1 MGGEGGDTSGRGGEE
16 ESDVTGG
23 QEALERGCRERKTTV
38 DHLSRL
44 PGKSCMWGCVKCL
57 GR

>member
-16 ESDVTGG
+16 EPDVTGG
-23 QEALERGCRERKTTV
+23 QEALERGCRERKTTE

-44 PGKSCMWGCVKCL
+44 PGKSCACGGMSSV
-57 GR
+57 